1 VMGVGSKI
9 RVAMFSNSPSRGGV
23 EQHILTLL
31 HSLDRSR
38 FELFFVCDPALLEI
52 LKNETPADVKVFAVE
67 LRAFSDFRGAF
78 QFRAWLNLNKIDL
91 VHCHMSWATLFGG
104 TTAKLAGVPKVIE
117 TTHIRE
123 VWRKGWK
130 SSYAFDR
137 LISTAVDRYIAV
149 SDANGEYLV
158 NEKHLPQAKVT
169 VIKNGADLRQFVPRQ
184 STNALRRQFGFTDD
198 DLVILVPARLE
209 EQKGH
214 KYLIAAVAE
223 ARKSFADF
231 HVVFLGSGALKAE
244 LLHQVES
251 AGLSNTI
258 HFVEFQSNMQEWFAM
273 CSFAALPS
281 LYEGLPLVAI
291 EALACERTL
300 VASAVDGTP
309 EIVVHEKT
317 GLLVPPAEPHSL
329 ANAILRLMSDEPLRN
344 QLARNGRRYVVE
356 SFSIE
361 RQVAETESLYCELA
375 GVPVEARQKSYS
387 ECR

>member
-1 VMGVGSKI
+1 MSVGRKI

-31 HSLDRSR
+31 RSLDRGR
-38 FELFFVCDPALLEI
+38 FELSFVCDPALLEI
-52 LKNETPADVKVFAVE
+52 LRNEIPAYVNVFAVE
-67 LRAFSDFRGAF
+67 LRAFSHLRGAL
-78 QFRAWLNLNKIDL
+78 QFRAWLKHNRIDL

-104 TTAKLAGVPKVIE
+104 TTAKFSGVPKVIE

-137 LISTAVDRYIAV
+137 LISLAVDRYIAV
-149 SDANGEYLV
+149 SDANAQYLV
-158 NEKHLPQAKVT
+158 NDKHLPEAKVT
-169 VIKNGADLRQFVPRQ
+169 VIKNVADLRQFVPRH
-184 STNALRRQFGFTDD
+184 SAPALRRQLGFTDD

-223 ARKSFADF
+223 ARKSFSDF

-317 GLLVPPAEPHSL
+317 GLLVPPAEPNSL
-329 ANAILRLMSDEPLRN
+329 ANALLRLMSDEPLRN
-344 QLARNGRRYVVE
+344 QLARNGRRFVVE

-375 GVPVEARQKSYS
+375 GVQVEAKQKSYS